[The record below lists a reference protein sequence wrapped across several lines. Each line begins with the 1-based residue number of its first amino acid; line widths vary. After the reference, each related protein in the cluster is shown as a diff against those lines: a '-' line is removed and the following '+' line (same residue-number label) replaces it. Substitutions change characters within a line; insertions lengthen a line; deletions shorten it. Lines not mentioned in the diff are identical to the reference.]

1 MSYRDNLNKAISIVE
16 RNAEYIKQLKASGFE
31 LPDYYESIPQKLNT
45 IKNDPNRTGISAAKL
60 KKVQYLFNKNVMKS
74 RASFDTTMVINRLG
88 PTEILPKK
96 LRLSK
101 PKDFQEYSDKLNN
114 MISDYINQIDANHY
128 PNSLPTIQATALKND
143 ISMLG
148 QSLGDIDFTELANI
162 GPGSMNYRALLNR
175 VEMVF
180 TNAPAPLS
188 PFKDEIYKK
197 IGEESHVKFLTGAGF
212 SNDDIAKFEQYI
224 DSSQFWNLIH
234 KSHYSSSQETGKHEI
249 RDVVGRLRTAMFDV
263 PGDRA
268 DFDKLHDLI
277 RNSNNYKAIDNF
289 VKKRLS
295 KLYKAGRL

>member
-16 RNAEYIKQLKASGFE
+16 KNTEYIKQLKASGFT
-31 LPDYYESIPQKLNT
+31 LPDYYDSIPQELNT
-45 IKNDPNRTGISAAKL
+45 IKNDPNRTGISTAKL

-74 RASFDTTMVINRLG
+74 RATFDTTMVINRLG

-114 MISDYINQIDANHY
+114 MISDYINQIDAKHY
-128 PNSLPTIQATALKND
+128 PNSLPTIQAASLKND
-143 ISMLG
+143 ISILG
-148 QSLGDIDFTELANI
+148 QTLGDIDFTELANI
-162 GPGSMNYRALLNR
+162 GAGSLNYRALLNR

-180 TNAPAPLS
+180 TNAPATLS
-188 PFKDEIYKK
+188 PFKHEIYKK
-197 IGEESHVKFLTGAGF
+197 IGEESHVKFLTGVGF

-249 RDVVGRLRTAMFDV
+249 RDVVRRLRAAMFDTH
-263 PGDRA
+263 GDRA
-268 DFDKLHDLI
+268 DFDKLHALI
-277 RNSNNYKAIDNF
+277 RNSNNYRAIDNF

-295 KLYKAGRL
+295 KLYKSGRL